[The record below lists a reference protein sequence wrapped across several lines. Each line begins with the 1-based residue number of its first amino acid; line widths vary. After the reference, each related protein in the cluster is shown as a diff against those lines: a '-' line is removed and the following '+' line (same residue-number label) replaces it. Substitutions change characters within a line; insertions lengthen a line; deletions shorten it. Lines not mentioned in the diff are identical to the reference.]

1 MDDVKLYQLYGY
13 GVEDKAKRVWL
24 DSNETRKRETV
35 QQLIKD
41 GDINTHA
48 VGISNHKRYNL
59 NNSKLA

>member
-1 MDDVKLYQLYGY
+1 MDKVKLYQLYGY

-48 VGISNHKRYNL
+48 VGV
-59 NNSKLA
+59 